1 MSVIGF
7 VGLDQLSLQLAS
19 SLLRSG
25 YAVQA
30 FEDVVALVVLISHA
44 DQINDLRFGHE
55 SALKGLRKD
64 AVIILH
70 STILPAHI
78 QKLEKRLTAEDLER
92 IFIISSGQSDAI
104 TRARPVLSAMSEK
117 LYVFEGAL
125 GAGSKIKMVIELL
138 EGIHFVSSVE
148 AISLGA
154 QAGIHPWIIYDIISN
169 AAGNSC
175 RYCVTLLL
183 DILLLDSILQGPQFL
198 HLNVEVKPYLLHPFL
213 SSGCISRFIMDPF
226 GCTKFELKLEDD
238 EVCGNKEELGSH
250 ANDPIQ
256 SLTKNDVLEMQFN
269 SEEDAND
276 FYNQY
281 AKVVGFSIRKDT
293 RTMQATKVL
302 SRKWVC
308 SRQGQR
314 AKQHLARIDRKRAAR
329 ALTRVGCDAHFHIR
343 YNLDVGKYIVTHF
356 NMEHDHPLATSP
368 CVPFLRSHR
377 FVKIP
382 DKAQVKNLHDVGV
395 MTSQIMDLLV
405 QQSGS
410 FANVGFIHKDLHN
423 YIQAERKLEMK
434 DGDAECALT
443 YLCAKADADPYF
455 FYKYDKDQENRLDKL
470 FWADSRS
477 RLDYAAFGDVLVFNT
492 TYKMNAYNKP
502 FVIFAGVNNHFE
514 TTIFACSLLVD
525 ETIATYTWV
534 LQKLLEAMDNKR
546 PVSMLTDGDMA
557 MREAIQKV
565 FSSAKHHLCNWHMH
579 RNAQQNVR
587 VDGFEGHFKH
597 LMDVDANEVVFE
609 EAWSK
614 MVKKYGLQNNK
625 WVSDT
630 YNNKGMW
637 AQSYLRGHFS
647 AGMKSSQRCEGMH
660 AFFNERLKRKLK
672 LFKFVRCFD
681 MALYRLRNKEADAG
695 AKTGNSDP
703 CLTTTLQPL
712 EKHAATIFTR
722 RLFLMFR
729 NEIIE
734 EALLIFDGRK
744 EEFDHRIYKFS
755 KYTEFGSTWE
765 VSYHPATSIMKCS
778 CKKFKFFGF
787 PCSHMIS
794 VMKCE
799 HITEIPPSCVMH
811 RWTKQA
817 RKVGEPYCE
826 AQFSSTFTQ
835 ETRFGVLCSSFTEMC
850 YCASQTSKGF
860 EEARNAFFTMT
871 CRMKQLCMAK
881 GTNVDE
887 GKSSLPPFGVGDPK
901 VVNTKGNT
909 GGSYTAKPRKPR
921 QCQCCRVVGHT
932 WRTCPQNDHKTGQV
946 GSNLFEE
953 YDDYDLIGTPT
964 PFTPRRPRNNMR
976 PCKTHPVKRR
986 LFVIKVDT
994 SPVQLSK
1001 DVNDLRSCDAQVVQN
1016 SAFTDAD
1023 TSLEC
1028 CCG

>member
-1 MSVIGF
+1 M
-7 VGLDQLSLQLAS
+7 
-19 SLLRSG
+19 
-25 YAVQA
+25 
-30 FEDVVALVVLISHA
+30 
-44 DQINDLRFGHE
+44 
-55 SALKGLRKD
+55 
-64 AVIILH
+64 
-70 STILPAHI
+70 
-78 QKLEKRLTAEDLER
+78 
-92 IFIISSGQSDAI
+92 
-104 TRARPVLSAMSEK
+104 
-117 LYVFEGAL
+117 
-125 GAGSKIKMVIELL
+125 
-138 EGIHFVSSVE
+138 
-148 AISLGA
+148 
-154 QAGIHPWIIYDIISN
+154 
-169 AAGNSC
+169 C
-175 RYCVTLLL
+175 
-183 DILLLDSILQGPQFL
+183 PQFL
-198 HLNVEVKPYLLHPFL
+198 HLNVEVKLYLLHLFV
-213 SSGCISRFIMDPF
+213 SSGCLSRVIMDPF
-226 GCTKFELKLEDD
+226 GCTKFEHKLEDD

-293 RTMQATKVL
+293 RTMQATKAL

-314 AKQHLARIDRKRAAR
+314 AKQHLACIDRKRAAR
-329 ALTRVGCDAHFHIR
+329 ALTRVGCDAHFRIR

-356 NMEHDHPLATSP
+356 NMEHNHPLATSP

-382 DKAQVKNLHDVGV
+382 DKAQVKTLHNVGV
-395 MTSQIMDLLV
+395 KTSQIMDLLV

-423 YIQAERKLEMK
+423 YIQAECKVKMK
-434 DGDAECALT
+434 DDDAECALA
-443 YLCAKADADPYF
+443 YLCAKADADLYF

-477 RLDYAAFGDVLVFNT
+477 RLDYVAFGDVLVFDT
-492 TYKMNAYNKP
+492 TYKTNAYNKP
-502 FVIFAGVNNHFE
+502 FVIFAEVNNHFE

-546 PVSMLTDGDMA
+546 PVSVLTDGDMA

-565 FSSAKHHLCNWHMH
+565 FSSAKHRLWT
-579 RNAQQNVR
+579 
-587 VDGFEGHFKH
+587 FKH
-597 LMDVDANEVVFE
+597 LMDLDANEVVFE

-614 MVKKYGLQNNK
+614 MVRKYGLQNNK

-637 AQSYLRGHFS
+637 AQSYLRGHFF
-647 AGMKSSQRCEGMH
+647 AGMKSSQRCEGMY

-672 LFKFVRCFD
+672 LFEFVRCFD
-681 MALYRLRNKEADAG
+681 MALYQLRNKEADAE
-695 AKTGNSDP
+695 AKTDNSDP
-703 CLTTTLQPL
+703 CLTTALQPL

-722 RLFLMFR
+722 RLFLMFH

-778 CKKFKFFGF
+778 CKKFEFFGL
-787 PCSHMIS
+787 PGNHMIS

-799 HITEIPPSCVMH
+799 HMTEIPPGCVMH

-817 RKVGEPYCE
+817 RKVGEQHCQ
-826 AQFSSTFTQ
+826 ARFSSTLTQ
-835 ETRFGVLCSSFTEMC
+835 ETLFGVLCSFFTEMC
-850 YCASQTSKGF
+850 YYASQTSEGF

-871 CRMKQLCMAK
+871 CRIKQLCMAK

-909 GGSYTAKPRKPR
+909 AGSYMAKPRKPR
-921 QCQCCRVVGHT
+921 RCQCCRVVSHT
-932 WRTCPQNDHKTGQV
+932 RRTCPQNDHKTGQV

-953 YDDYDLIGTPT
+953 YDDYDPIGTPT
-964 PFTPRRPRNNMR
+964 PFTPKRPRNNMR
-976 PCKTHPVKRR
+976 PCKIHPVKRR
-986 LFVIKVDT
+986 LFVTNVDT
-994 SPVQLSK
+994 SPMQLSK

-1023 TSLEC
+1023 TSLDVLLWVIVDMIERVILEAKLRFF
-1028 CCG
+1028 

>member
-1 MSVIGF
+1 
-7 VGLDQLSLQLAS
+7 
-19 SLLRSG
+19 
-25 YAVQA
+25 
-30 FEDVVALVVLISHA
+30 
-44 DQINDLRFGHE
+44 
-55 SALKGLRKD
+55 
-64 AVIILH
+64 
-70 STILPAHI
+70 
-78 QKLEKRLTAEDLER
+78 
-92 IFIISSGQSDAI
+92 
-104 TRARPVLSAMSEK
+104 
-117 LYVFEGAL
+117 
-125 GAGSKIKMVIELL
+125 
-138 EGIHFVSSVE
+138 
-148 AISLGA
+148 
-154 QAGIHPWIIYDIISN
+154 
-169 AAGNSC
+169 
-175 RYCVTLLL
+175 
-183 DILLLDSILQGPQFL
+183 
-198 HLNVEVKPYLLHPFL
+198 
-213 SSGCISRFIMDPF
+213 MDPF
-226 GCTKFELKLEDD
+226 GCTKFERKLEDD
-238 EVCGNKEELGSH
+238 EVYGNKEELGSH

-314 AKQHLARIDRKRAAR
+314 AKQHLARIERKRAAR
-329 ALTRVGCDAHFHIR
+329 ALTRVGCDAHFRIR

-356 NMEHDHPLATSP
+356 NMEHNHPLATSP

-382 DKAQVKNLHDVGV
+382 DKAQVKTLHGVGV
-395 MTSQIMDLLV
+395 KTSQIMDLLV

-423 YIQAERKLEMK
+423 YIQAERKVEMK
-434 DGDAECALT
+434 DGDAECALA
-443 YLCAKADADPYF
+443 YLCAKVDADPYF

-477 RLDYAAFGDVLVFNT
+477 RLDYAAFGDVLVFDT
-492 TYKMNAYNKP
+492 TYKTNAYNKP

-546 PVSMLTDGDMA
+546 PLSVLTDEDMA

-565 FSSAKHHLCNWHMH
+565 FPSAKHRLCNWHMH
-579 RNAQQNVR
+579 RNAKRNVR

-597 LMDVDANEVVFE
+597 LMDLDANEVVFE

-614 MVKKYGLQNNK
+614 MVRKYGLQNNK

-637 AQSYLRGHFS
+637 AQSYLRGHFF

-672 LFKFVRCFD
+672 LFEFVRCFD
-681 MALYRLRNKEADAG
+681 MALYRLRNKEADAE
-695 AKTGNSDP
+695 AKTDNSDP
-703 CLTTTLQPL
+703 S
-712 EKHAATIFTR
+712 
-722 RLFLMFR
+722 
-729 NEIIE
+729 
-734 EALLIFDGRK
+734 LLIFDGRK

-778 CKKFKFFGF
+778 C
-787 PCSHMIS
+787 
-794 VMKCE
+794 
-799 HITEIPPSCVMH
+799 VMH

-817 RKVGEPYCE
+817 RK
-826 AQFSSTFTQ
+826 
-835 ETRFGVLCSSFTEMC
+835 TRFGVLCSFFTEMC
-850 YCASQTSKGF
+850 YYASQTSEGF

-909 GGSYTAKPRKPR
+909 AGSYMAKPRKPR
-921 QCQCCRVVGHT
+921 RCQCCRVVGHT
-932 WRTCPQNDHKTGQV
+932 RRTCPQNDHKTGQV

-953 YDDYDLIGTPT
+953 YDDYDPIGTPT
-964 PFTPRRPRNNMR
+964 PFTPKRPRNNMR
-976 PCKTHPVKRR
+976 PCKIHPVKRR
-986 LFVIKVDT
+986 LFVTNVDT

-1023 TSLEC
+1023 TSLE
-1028 CCG
+1028 